1 MPLRLPAIA
10 QKAICFFALLSIGC
24 STWSQCTPVNL
35 EKITLPSNE
44 WIGNGY
50 IKGLLRFLPADY
62 AANPSKKYP
71 VIIYFHG
78 RSAAG
83 DGSQDALCNILGD
96 GATALPGKI
105 ESNEFPTTVTVN
117 GQTYSYIVLMPQ
129 YAEYSEPPYYADK
142 IEAFIDYAMS
152 AYRIDPARVYLTGMS
167 SGANHVIDYVSSS
180 TSRAQ
185 RIAAV
190 SMSSMCWKLSLNPAG
205 PANIAN
211 AGLPTWFVHCVL
223 DNPCVVAW
231 PDEWVNAINNQPG
244 AVAPRYSRLEETPDP
259 QPFPFPLSQQLL
271 YCRPF
276 PHDTWLAL
284 YSPLFTPAGGPNLA
298 NWFLQY
304 SRTTLPVRLKNFT
317 ARLTAGK
324 VALQWTTTS
333 ETDNASFTIERA
345 GSDGRFTSL
354 ATVKGSGNAGV
365 DKQYD
370 YSDEK
375 PLPQLSYYRLVQ
387 TDIDGDKQ
395 YLGTKTVVNRQGL
408 RQLIIPAA
416 NPFINNIVAY
426 INVDKTMKVIVEV
439 TDISGRKIAGLTGM
453 YAPGATEINLP
464 AAQLS
469 KGIYYLRAQSG
480 SITDTYK
487 IIKQ

>member
-1 MPLRLPAIA
+1 MLLRLPAIA
-10 QKAICFFALLSIGC
+10 QKAVCFLALLSIGY

-62 AANPSKKYP
+62 NTNPTRKYP

-78 RSAAG
+78 RLAAG
-83 DGSQDALCNILGD
+83 DGSQNALCNILGD
-96 GATALPGKI
+96 GASALPGKI

-117 GQTYSYIVLMPQ
+117 GQTHSYIVLMPQ
-129 YAEYSEPPYYADK
+129 YVEYSEPPYYADK

-152 AYRIDPARVYLTGMS
+152 AYRIDPSRVYLTGMS

-185 RIAAV
+185 RIAAI
-190 SMSSMCWKLSLNPAG
+190 SMSSMCWRLSLNPAG

-211 AGLPTWFVHCVL
+211 AALPTWFVHCVL
-223 DNPCVVAW
+223 DDPCKVAW

-244 AVAPRYSRLEETPDP
+244 AVAPRYSRLDPTPNP
-259 QPFPFPLSQQLL
+259 QPFPFPFSQQLL

-284 YSPLFTPAGGPNLA
+284 YSPLFTPGGGPNLA
-298 NWFLQY
+298 NWFVQF
-304 SRTTLPVRLKNFT
+304 SRSTLPVRLKNFT
-317 ARLTAGK
+317 ARLIEGK
-324 VALQWTTTS
+324 VQLQWITTA
-333 ETDNASFTIERA
+333 ETGNESFAIERA
-345 GSDGRFTSL
+345 GSDGRFIPL
-354 ATVKGSGNAGV
+354 ATLRGNGNSGIE
-365 DKQYD
+365 KQYE
-370 YSDEK
+370 YSDKK
-375 PLPQLSYYRLVQ
+375 PLPQVSYYRLAQ

-395 YLGTKTVVNRQGL
+395 YLGTKTIVNRQGR
-408 RQLIIPAA
+408 RQLIIPAS
-416 NPFINNIVAY
+416 NPFTNNIIAF
-426 INVDKTMKVIVEV
+426 INVDKTQKVIVEV
-439 TDISGRKIAGLTGM
+439 TDMSGRKLAGINAM
-453 YAPGATEINLP
+453 YASGATEVNLP
-464 AAQLS
+464 VAHLP
-469 KGIYYLRAQSG
+469 KGIYYLRAHSE
-480 SITDTYK
+480 SITETIK